1 MRIPVIDEFEVEL
14 KEATLSKV
22 ALRPVS
28 SAPPLIE
35 IRKDDKTIKIIKA
48 ASSRKILK
56 TDLRVAKTINFR
68 S

>member
-1 MRIPVIDEFEVEL
+1 VEL
-14 KEATLSKV
+14 KEATLSNV
-22 ALRPVS
+22 ALRPVK

-48 ASSRKILK
+48 TISRKILK